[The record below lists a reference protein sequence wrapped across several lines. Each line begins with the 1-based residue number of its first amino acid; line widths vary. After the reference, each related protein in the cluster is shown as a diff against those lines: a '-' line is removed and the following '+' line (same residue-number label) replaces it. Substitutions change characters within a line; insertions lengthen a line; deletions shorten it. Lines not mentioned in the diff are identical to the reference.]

1 MPSKSLQLCLTVW
14 TDKPMDYKPSGS
26 SVQEILQTG
35 ILEWVA
41 LLSSRASSDPAI
53 KPESLASPALVD
65 KFFTNRK
72 VLIEW
77 FICLL

>member
-1 MPSKSLQLCLTVW
+1 MPSKSLLLCLTLCN
-14 TDKPMDYKPSGS
+14 PMDFSLPGS
-26 SVQEILQTG
+26 SVQGILQTG

-41 LLSSRASSDPAI
+41 MLSSRGSFDPAI
-53 KPESLASPALVD
+53 KPESLASPALAD
-65 KFFTNRK
+65 RFFTNRK